1 MKLKFLT
8 CSLIALF
15 LASCGNNI
23 DSQLDSLESTV
34 DKIIEVSEKAKDGD
48 AFAAIEEGEEL
59 VKELDVIGSK
69 LQEVEGEMTPE
80 QKNRLEEIEMKM
92 VKAMM

>member
-48 AFAAIEEGEEL
+48 ASAIEEGEEL

>member
-34 DKIIEVSEKAKDGD
+34 DKIIEVSEKAKDDD
-48 AFAAIEEGEEL
+48 ASAIEEGEEL